1 MNIGIDLRSTLK
13 KPTGIGQYTLGL
25 VKGLIR
31 IDKRNQYYLYCKKNI
46 FSRYKKIPRIKAHN
60 FMLCNDGF
68 NRGIMKTVSNIDIF
82 FSPSADFLDTEDIPI
97 VVNIHDL
104 RFKAYPRF
112 YDKSHIDYR
121 DTQIKRVLR
130 TAQRITCVSNNTK
143 KDLVKFY
150 GDYEIM
156 SKTEVVYPGVDKEVF
171 NTERNPNPIKKNI
184 NRYNITIPY
193 ILSVGTIS
201 RIKNSASILKAFYN
215 FKKKTSLPHILV
227 LIGSMASEYS
237 LEELLS
243 DAGLDKEILR
253 SVVFTGYESDENLAH
268 LYKQAALFILPSFYE
283 GFGIPIIEAFACGV
297 PVITSNTSAC
307 SEVAGEAALTIDPNS
322 VDELSDAIIKVVTDD
337 TLREQLSKNG
347 ITRSKDF
354 SWEKTASGIL
364 NILGKEA

>member
-25 VKGLIR
+25 VKGLTR
-31 IDKRNQYYLYCKKNI
+31 IDKRNQYHLYCKKNI
-46 FSRYKKIPRIKAHN
+46 FSRYKKIPHIKARN
-60 FMLCNDGF
+60 FMLCNDRF
-68 NRGIMKTVSNIDIF
+68 NKGIMNTMPDIDIF
-82 FSPSADFLDTEDIPI
+82 FSPSADFLDTKDIPI

-104 RFKAYPRF
+104 RFKSYPRF
-112 YDKSHIDYR
+112 YDEPHIDYR
-121 DTQIKRVLR
+121 DSQIKRVLE

-143 KDLVKFY
+143 KDLIKFY
-150 GDYEIM
+150 GDYDAV

-171 NTERNPNPIKKNI
+171 NTERNPSSIQRILNQ
-184 NRYNITIPY
+184 YDITIPY

-201 RIKNSASILKAFYN
+201 KIKNSACILKAFYN
-215 FKKKTSLPHILV
+215 FKRKTGLPHILV

-283 GFGIPIIEAFACGV
+283 GFGIPIIEAFACGIA
-297 PVITSNTSAC
+297 VITSNTSAC
-307 SEVAGEAALTIDPNS
+307 SEVAGEASLTIDPNS
-322 VDELSDAIIKVVTDD
+322 VDELTDAIIRVVTDD

-347 ITRSKDF
+347 ITRSKEF
-354 SWEKTASGIL
+354 SWGKTASSIL
-364 NILGKEA
+364 SILEEEI